1 VSKLAL
7 LGGDKTVTQD
17 YNQLFQWPIVTPAM
31 EHGVLEV
38 LRQGNMSGTD
48 ITRQFEAKYA
58 KWQGAEY
65 ALAHNTGT
73 AALLAAM
80 WACGLGHG
88 DEIISPS
95 VTYWAS
101 CIQALTLGA
110 SVVFADIRPD
120 TLNLDPD
127 DIEPRITSRTKAI
140 MVVHY
145 VSMPADMDRILP
157 IARRHHLKVI
167 EDVSHAH
174 GALYKGRKV
183 GTFGDVAAMSLM
195 SGKSLAI
202 GEGGMLCTNDRDI
215 YERAVLWGHYERHG
229 ELQNDQLRPL
239 AGLPWGG
246 YKNRMHQ
253 LSSVVGLHQVDKY
266 DEEMAQIDAAQNH
279 FWDLL
284 EGAAGLDSH
293 RPSEPGTTKGGW
305 YACKG
310 IYQADQL
317 GGLSVSRFCEAV
329 RAEGVGAFT
338 PGCNKALHLHP
349 LMHTVDIFNQGR
361 PTIIANLPAGVDCR
375 QGPGSLPVS
384 EAVQERVYGI
394 PWFKRFD
401 KAAIEVHAAA
411 VRKVVDNYADLLP
424 GDPKTPVSGS
434 LALSSRRS

>member
-1 VSKLAL
+1 MSKLAL
-7 LGGDKTVTQD
+7 LGGEKAVNED
-17 YNQLFQWPIVTPAM
+17 YSQYFHWPIVTKEM
-31 EHGVLEV
+31 ERGVLEV
-38 LRQGNMSGTD
+38 LRSGNMSGTD
-48 ITRQFEAKYA
+48 ITKRFEEKFAQ
-58 KWQGAEY
+58 WQGAEY

-88 DEIISPS
+88 DELISPS
-95 VTYWAS
+95 ITYWAT
-101 CIQALTLGA
+101 CIQALSLGT
-110 SVVFADIRPD
+110 SVVFADILPD
-120 TLNLDPD
+120 TLNIDPD
-127 DIEPRITSRTKAI
+127 DIEHRITDRTKAI

-145 VSMPADMDRILP
+145 VAMPADMDRIMP
-157 IARRHHLKVI
+157 IARKHNLKVI

-202 GEGGMLCTNDRDI
+202 GEGGILCTNDRDI
-215 YERAVLWGHYERHG
+215 YERALLWGHYARHKEIENE
-229 ELQNDQLRPL
+229 ELRAV

-266 DEEMAQIDAAQNH
+266 DGEMAEIDQAMNY
-279 FWDLL
+279 FWDQL
-284 EGAAGLDSH
+284 EGLPGLDSH
-293 RPSEPGTTKGGW
+293 RPAEPNTTKGGW

-310 IYQADQL
+310 IYKSEEL

-329 RAEGVGAFT
+329 RAEGVGSFG

-349 LMHTVDIFNQGR
+349 LMHTVDIFGEGK
-361 PTIIANLPAGVDCR
+361 PSSIANLPEGVDCR

-384 EAVQERVYGI
+384 EGIQERVYGI
-394 PWFKRFD
+394 PWFKRFN
-401 KAAIEVHAAA
+401 KQAIQANASA
-411 VRKVVDNYADLLP
+411 VRKVVENHTDLLAD
-424 GDPKTPVSGS
+424 DPKTPVEGS
-434 LALSSRRS
+434 LALSRRRN